1 MSVRTAP
8 SWPTDGINTKE
19 PHLTLSV
26 RRVAGFIGAI
36 WDPAWFIAEQLP
48 EKQVLPA
55 SAHSLVMAQQ
65 LGNMYLLMCFVGLAV
80 LTTTSEI
87 KVVRSYLVALWLGDI
102 GHLAFTCLAL
112 GKERVMQPQA
122 WNALTWGNIGFTVRK
137 FTTRYNQ
144 SRRRLAAL
152 LGGTRSAN

>member
-1 MSVRTAP
+1 MPVAKHTRKANL
-8 SWPTDGINTKE
+8 ILAV
-19 PHLTLSV
+19 H
-26 RRVAGFIGAI
+26 RIAGFTGAI
-36 WDPAWFIAEQLP
+36 WDPAWFVAEQLP

-55 SAHSLVMAQQ
+55 SEHSLVMAQQ

-112 GKERVMQPQA
+112 GKERVLQPQA
-122 WNALTWGNIGFTVRK
+122 WNAMTWGNIGFTVSK
-137 FTTRYNQ
+137 YTTSARRFVPVQSQSLPARSIACRNQ
-144 SRRRLAAL
+144 FR
-152 LGGTRSAN
+152 

>member
-1 MSVRTAP
+1 M
-8 SWPTDGINTKE
+8 
-19 PHLTLSV
+19 

-48 EKQVLPA
+48 DKQVLPA
-55 SAHSLVMAQQ
+55 SEHSIVMAQQ

-80 LTTTSEI
+80 LATSSEI

-112 GKERVMQPQA
+112 GKERVMQPHM
-122 WNALTWGNIGFTVRK
+122 WNAMTWGNIGFTGGK
-137 FTTRYNQ
+137 G
-144 SRRRLAAL
+144 RRSVEGEEQQDGIDVKSGNWSGLR
-152 LGGTRSAN
+152 R